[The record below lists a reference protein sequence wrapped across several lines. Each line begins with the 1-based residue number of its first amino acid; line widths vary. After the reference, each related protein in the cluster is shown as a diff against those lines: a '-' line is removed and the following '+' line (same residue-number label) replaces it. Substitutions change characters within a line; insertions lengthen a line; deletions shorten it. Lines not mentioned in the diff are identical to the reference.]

1 MTPQFELSHRDGSNE
16 RSQDMLIQRNKKLI
30 LKYLSKQ
37 AISRT
42 LYQFLQQA
50 EQFLR
55 IWKQTEFIASSD
67 SKQIE
72 CHISAL
78 IHEPGYS
85 VMSRDFP
92 TLIFKLPYIKR
103 AGT

>member
-1 MTPQFELSHRDGSNE
+1 
-16 RSQDMLIQRNKKLI
+16 MLIQRHKELI
-30 LKYLSKQ
+30 LKCLSKQ

-72 CHISAL
+72 YHRSAL

-85 VMSRDFP
+85 IMSRDFP
-92 TLIFKLPYIKR
+92 TLIFKLPYSNK